1 MRRRIE
7 IIAFETER
15 LIQQSITTECPICL
29 STTEFLTPSQA
40 AVLAQVELEHI
51 AQWFAEGKT
60 HGAMTPDSDYRIC
73 RNSLLN
79 FSPPSSRR
87 SLNNADQTEE
97 E

>member
-15 LIQQSITTECPICL
+15 LIQQSVTTECPVCL
-29 STTEFLTPSQA
+29 FPTEFLTPGQA
-40 AVLAQVELEHI
+40 AVLAQVEPEQI

-60 HGAMTPDSDYRIC
+60 HGAITPDSDYRIC

-79 FSPPSSRR
+79 FSPPLSRR
-87 SLNNADQTEE
+87 SLNSVDQTDEE
-97 E
+97 